1 MLVSAIHEWESN
13 VSIDMSPRSWTS
25 FPPLSQPQSI
35 INMID
40 FINIKTLFLM
50 CCAVLNCSVV
60 SNSLHPMDCSHPGS
74 CVHGDSPG
82 KNTGAG
88 CHALLQGI
96 FPAQGSRPGV
106 PHCRRIPPGQPKN
119 TGVGIP
125 SLLRESDNQESI
137 WGLLNP
143 RQILYQLSYQ
153 GSPLLLLFSFVS

>member
-1 MLVSAIHEWESN
+1 
-13 VSIDMSPRSWTS
+13 MSPRSWTS

-82 KNTGAG
+82 KNTGAVATLYFRG
-88 CHALLQGI
+88 SFQPRDRGQVSPIAGGFH
-96 FPAQGSRPGV
+96 QGSRRILEWVSHPFSGNLTTRNLSGVSWIPGRFFTSWATREALCFSYLV
-106 PHCRRIPPGQPKN
+106 LYRK
-119 TGVGIP
+119 
-125 SLLRESDNQESI
+125 LLSH
-137 WGLLNP
+137 
-143 RQILYQLSYQ
+143 
-153 GSPLLLLFSFVS
+153 LFIYVYHL